1 MRPVNRGASGT
12 YPADFNHLTRSQR
25 SDLISLQ
32 NLLFGNAETLIGDC
46 TNWANQLGRTYG
58 IASRAKRARTT
69 AKPELV
75 EITEEDWRTYDE
87 LVSQVD
93 NARNHFNNRPNP
105 ANPANDGEKDRMTML
120 YQRLLGIAERKK
132 SAISDGMDKLPA
144 IYGQARRRLIENI
157 GQYCSY
163 CEIPLATN
171 LAIEHMLPKSDFPLM
186 SLVWENFLLACPLC
200 NSYKNDKPT
209 RATGIHLS
217 PHLGAH
223 DPQIDPQT
231 PPSNAEE
238 AWIKEAALNS
248 YLWPSDSVNYSAFEH
263 FFIYKMVK
271 VLYDD
276 AGNMVASEEIS
287 LSQLMHLM
295 SLNQIKFEN
304 DAGNAVLAS
313 LETPL
318 DFLNDTDPL
327 TLLGELQ
334 AGLIQPHL
342 VAWLSHHRL
351 TLNPAPDMRGR
362 LLLRTIDPN
371 TFELIERRK
380 YLIDD
385 SSNKTKN
392 IPVTLYEVDVTTKAN
407 RNVIETYQFTT
418 PERNEFRTRL
428 RSGHL
433 PEIVRDTLDNDA
445 YKVDQLKDTITVQ
458 PNRTEFVITVDKT
471 YRLRYSSGYFGLSGV
486 SKVQVELH
494 LAPVSSPLSARAAKV
509 IDELK
514 LNNVNPADYANKIT
528 DRRMVKRTRTWFI
541 ALQSYFLLAKTLT
554 LEPPLQPYDELL
566 ATIAETAKATGYWSV
581 WKEVFQ
587 SMSTN
592 LSPFRRNAILQF
604 LSNVNH
610 FPGTR

>member
-1 MRPVNRGASGT
+1 M
-12 YPADFNHLTRSQR
+12 
-25 SDLISLQ
+25 
-32 NLLFGNAETLIGDC
+32 
-46 TNWANQLGRTYG
+46 ANQLGTTYRLVPRNK
-58 IASRAKRARTT
+58 IPKLLH
-69 AKPELV
+69 KPTPV
-75 EITEEDWRTYDE
+75 EITEGDWGTYDE
-87 LVSQVD
+87 LVSQVN
-93 NARNHFNNRPNP
+93 NARNHFNNRPTP
-105 ANPANDGEKDRMTML
+105 AKPADEGEKDSMILL

-132 SAISDGMDKLPA
+132 SAIIRNGMESLSA
-144 IYGQARRRLIENI
+144 SYGQARRQLINNI

-186 SLVWENFLLACPLC
+186 ALVWDNFLLACPLC

-217 PHLGAH
+217 PHLGTH

-248 YLWPSDSVNYSAFEH
+248 YLWPNDSINYGAFEN

-271 VLYDD
+271 LLYDE
-276 AGNMVASEEIS
+276 AGKEVASEDIP
-287 LSQLMHLM
+287 LNQLLHLM
-295 SLNQIKFEN
+295 SLNQVKFEN
-304 DAGNAVLAS
+304 DAGNTVLAS

-318 DFLNDTDPL
+318 DFLNPTDSL
-327 TLLGELQ
+327 TLLGELR
-334 AGLIQPHL
+334 AGSIQPHL
-342 VAWLSHHRL
+342 IAWLSHHRL
-351 TLNPAPDMRGR
+351 VLTKAPNERGK
-362 LLLRTIDPN
+362 LLPRTIDPH

-385 SSNKTKN
+385 SSNKN
-392 IPVTLYEVDVTTKAN
+392 QDIPVTLAEVDVDTQAN
-407 RNVIETYQFTT
+407 PNLIETYKFTSA
-418 PERNEFRTRL
+418 ERNEFRARL
-428 RSGHL
+428 RSGKL
-433 PEIVRDTLDNDA
+433 PEVVRENLDDDA

-458 PNRTEFVITVDKT
+458 ANRTEFYIIVDKT
-471 YRLRYSSGYFGLSGV
+471 YRLRYAFGSFTVSGV
-486 SKVQVELH
+486 HKVQVELH
-494 LAPVSSPLSARAAKV
+494 LAPVANPLSARATKV
-509 IDELK
+509 INELK

-541 ALQSYFLLAKTLT
+541 ALQSYHRLAQTLT
-554 LEPPLQPYDELL
+554 SEPPLQPYNELL

-587 SMSTN
+587 SMSAN
-592 LSPFRRNAILQF
+592 LPPLRRTAVLQF